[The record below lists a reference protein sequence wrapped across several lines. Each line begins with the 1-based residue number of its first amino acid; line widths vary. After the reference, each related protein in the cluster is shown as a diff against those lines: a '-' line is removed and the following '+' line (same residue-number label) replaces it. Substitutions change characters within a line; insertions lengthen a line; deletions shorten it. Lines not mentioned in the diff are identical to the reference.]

1 MIIERMER
9 GIKLEMVESISTVKT
24 SSSEYVIGKHVYGN
38 LYGIDREIASNKEFL
53 EEIMV
58 EAARQTGAKIVEVK
72 TWDFTG
78 KKKGGVSIIILV
90 EESHLALHTW
100 EEYGY
105 ATLDIYTCGDHTD
118 PLKGFYYVV
127 DKIKPRRYNAHY
139 VVRDSRTEELVETVI
154 KG

>member
-1 MIIERMER
+1 MKTAYR
-9 GIKLEMVESISTVKT
+9 GISVKMVESISTGKT
-24 SSSEYVIGKHVYGN
+24 NLAPDYVIGKHVYGN
-38 LYGIDREIASNKEFL
+38 LYGLDKEITGNREFL
-53 EEIMV
+53 ERTMI
-58 EAARQTGAKIVEVK
+58 EAAKRTGAKIVDVK
-72 TWDFTG
+72 AWDFTG
-78 KKKGGVSIIILV
+78 KKKGGVSVIILV

-127 DKIKPRRYNAHY
+127 DALRPKRYNAHY
-139 VVRDSRTEELVETVI
+139 VIRDSRNEELSETVI